1 MATALVPAKLRR
13 PDVPAGLAEAD
24 LGWVLPR
31 WAAHARPVR
40 RYLAARAFAAWSAYL
55 GEGVRT
61 QVAMLAVALAA
72 VRVEAAREA
81 ALSLRPLDDE
91 MLHAAIRSADLLL
104 HHLSDAAALVGRL
117 AGVEQEPAQA
127 FPRAI
132 GLEATR

>member
-1 MATALVPAKLRR
+1 MVSEAPPKRVAILVETSRSYPRAILR
-13 PDVPAGLAEAD
+13 GI
-24 LGWVLPR
+24 
-31 WAAHARPVR
+31 R

-81 ALSLRPLDDE
+81 SRALRPLDDE

-104 HHLSDAAALVGRL
+104 CHLSDTAVLVGSL
-117 AGVEQEPAQA
+117 GLVERVPAQA
-127 FPRAI
+127 FTGAI
-132 GLEATR
+132 GLEAAG